1 MALTMNEESK
11 NTELKKLLCEQE
23 KYRATTWG
31 NIVSTTPRLLSYA
44 VDADKRPNIGFR
56 NIYCYV
62 GLTKTSLHIV
72 TLHSLDVTRATEYF
86 RIPLQDIQGA
96 TVRKGVLKSSVI
108 LSFGNEK
115 FKILWFN
122 EATGTDMK
130 KQRAA
135 VRRICDYFIDISKHE
150 NIRGSV

>member
-62 GLTKTSLHIV
+62 GLNESSYCYTAFSGCDKGYRIFPYSITGY
-72 TLHSLDVTRATEYF
+72 TRSHCE
-86 RIPLQDIQGA
+86 
-96 TVRKGVLKSSVI
+96 KGCI
-108 LSFGNEK
+108 
-115 FKILWFN
+115 
-122 EATGTDMK
+122 
-130 KQRAA
+130 
-135 VRRICDYFIDISKHE
+135 
-150 NIRGSV
+150 